1 MNRFYLTIILGA
13 FTTLASAQTN
23 RIYVNPAALGQ
34 QNGSSW
40 TDAYIKLRDALAVA
54 EAGDEIWTAHGQ
66 YRASETGNRSA
77 YFMLPSGVGL
87 YGGFAGTEMS
97 LDERNIAANPS
108 ILDGDIGAPNDST
121 DNSYNLLYLKN
132 PDGNTVVD
140 GFTFQKAMANQP
152 GATNGLPGASGAAIS
167 IVAIDSAAYPVV
179 RNCIFEH
186 NTARFDGGAVHING
200 KGTGSIAPLFDHCY
214 FRWNRSI
221 LGSGGALCRE
231 GGSWIDRPEDIRYC
245 TFEFNISTKPGGA
258 VYFSD
263 AQRTDTFDI
272 THSTFR
278 SNQSGGGAGAIV
290 GHSVHISN
298 TKGIGATTVSIRNTI
313 FKEHINYTN
322 YGSGAIGFDSDYFA
336 PGNLILVID
345 SSYFVNNKMFL
356 IYGEE
361 LGATSLFINH
371 SNLEKNDLGITITSL
386 EVSAKSKIEN
396 TRIHNCGIM
405 NYGFKITLNTKI
417 LDLEN
422 ISWTD
427 NYGDFSGFSIYAP
440 YNNNISHYNISVNA
454 KNIIIAG
461 NKTSSQNNAGI
472 YISASSVVNS
482 ATFSANNVTA
492 FNNYL
497 RINNNINT
505 SFKNS
510 IFKIDSIS
518 QVQQS
523 TPIQSFTYDHCIF
536 SLPDTFS
543 NLGWMQSNNQWS
555 TDPMFVAPDSG
566 DFRLSACSPA
576 INAGTNNGIM
586 AQKDIFGNPRIQF
599 GTVDIG
605 AIEAGVPV
613 FYTPPVIEAS
623 CSGGSG
629 GTADLSGLDICS
641 PAQYQWS
648 NGPVS
653 DQPKQTDLEPGVY
666 TITVTDTKG
675 RSLSLS
681 IEIPEAPSLALQAV
695 SLPVVCGDT
704 LGGSAAVQ
712 IAGNP
717 GPFVYDWGFS
727 ADSLVQHLSAG
738 VYSVTVTD
746 AHQCSATTSVEVK
759 RAGSLQ
765 LTFEFDPISCFGAND
780 ASLSVIPAN
789 GKSPF
794 TWLWN
799 DGFEGPTRAPVGS
812 GAYGGNLTDAF
823 GCNTQWYVPVS
834 EPAPLHLTGFVNPAT
849 GPQTP
854 DGIILL
860 DSLTGGKSPYS
871 ITWNTGQSGLNL
883 MGLLPGN
890 YTATMTDQNG
900 CTLVK
905 TFTVS
910 FESGTA
916 APLNNAGAYQ
926 IYPNPSPGALFL
938 AGPGFGEMQFTLK
951 DDTGKTVFK
960 QTFEAG
966 KGAMF
971 NRTFEP
977 VALPAGAYHWS
988 LVCGSGHFGGIWV
1001 KGR

>member
-1 MNRFYLTIILGA
+1 MNRFYLTIILWP
-13 FTTLASAQTN
+13 FTTLAIAQPN
-23 RIYVNPAALGQ
+23 RIYVNPAAFGQ

-40 TDAYIKLRDALAVA
+40 TDAYIKLHDALAIA
-54 EAGDEIWTAHGQ
+54 EAGDEIWAARGQ
-66 YRASETGNRSA
+66 YRASETGDRSA
-77 YFMLPSGVGL
+77 HFILPSGVGL
-87 YGGFAGTEMS
+87 YGGFAATEMT
-97 LDERNIAANPS
+97 LDERNIASNPS
-108 ILDGDIGAPNDST
+108 ILDGDIGVPNDST
-121 DNSYNLLYLKN
+121 DNSYNLLYMDN
-132 PDGNTVVD
+132 PDSNTVVD
-140 GFTFQKAMANQP
+140 GFTFQKAFANQA
-152 GATNGLPGASGAAIS
+152 GVNNGLPGVSGAAIS
-167 IVAIDSAAYPVV
+167 ILAIDGPAYPVI

-186 NTARFDGGAVHING
+186 NTARMDGGAVHING
-200 KGTGSIAPLFDHCY
+200 KGAGSIAPLFNHCY
-214 FRWNRSI
+214 FRWNRS
-221 LGSGGALCRE
+221 LFGSGGALCRE

-245 TFEFNISTKPGGA
+245 TFEFNISSKPGGA

-278 SNQSGGGAGAIV
+278 KNQCGIGAAAIV

-298 TKGIGATTVSIRNTI
+298 AKGIGTTAVSITNTI
-313 FKEHINYTN
+313 FNEHTNYNNN
-322 YGSGAIGFDSDYFA
+322 YGSGIIGFDSDYFA

-345 SSYFVNNKMFL
+345 SSTFINNKMPL
-356 IYGEE
+356 INGEE
-361 LGATSLFINH
+361 IGTTNLFINH
-371 SNLEKNDLGITITSL
+371 SNFEKNDLGIITTSF
-386 EVSAKSKIEN
+386 EAPAKSRIEN
-396 TRIHNCGIM
+396 IKVHNCGTL
-405 NYGFKITLNTKI
+405 NNGFRISLNTK
-417 LDLEN
+417 LLYLEN
-422 ISWTD
+422 IIWTD
-427 NYGDFSGFSIYAP
+427 NYGDNCGFSIYDP
-440 YNNNISHYNISVNA
+440 NNNSNSVSIIAN
-454 KNIIIAG
+454 NIIISG
-461 NKTSSQNNAGI
+461 NKSSTQSQTGI
-472 YISASSVVNS
+472 YIGAIA
-482 ATFSANNVTA
+482 ATFSASNITA
-492 FNNYL
+492 FKNYL
-497 RINNNINT
+497 RVNT
-505 SFKNS
+505 NTAASFKNS

-518 QVQQS
+518 QVRQS
-523 TPIQSFTYDHCIF
+523 IPNQSFIYDHCIF

-543 NLGWMQSNNQWS
+543 NLGWIQSNNQWS
-555 TDPMFVAPDSG
+555 TDPMFVASDSG

-576 INAGTNNGIM
+576 INAGTNNGIT

-605 AIEAGVPV
+605 AIEAGAPA
-613 FYTPPVIEAS
+613 FYTPPIIEAS
-623 CSGGSG
+623 CIGGSS

-666 TITVTDTKG
+666 TVTVTDTKG

-681 IEIPEAPSLALQAV
+681 IEIPEAPSLDLQAV

-712 IAGNP
+712 ISGNP

-746 AHQCSATTSVEVK
+746 AHRCSATTSVEVK
-759 RAGSLQ
+759 RTGSLQ
-765 LTFEFDPISCFGAND
+765 LTFAFDPISCFGAND

-794 TWLWN
+794 AWLWN
-799 DGFEGPTRAPVGS
+799 DGFEGPTRAPVGP

-823 GCNTQWYVPVS
+823 GCNTQWYVPIT
-834 EPAPLHLTGFVNPAT
+834 EPSPLHLTGFVNPAT
-849 GPQTP
+849 GPQIP

-860 DSLTGGKSPYS
+860 DSLMGGESPYT
-871 ITWNTGQSGLNL
+871 ITWSTSQSGLNL
-883 MGLLPGN
+883 TGLLPGN
-890 YTATMTDQNG
+890 YTVTMTDQNG

-916 APLNNAGAYQ
+916 TPLTNAGAYQ
-926 IYPNPSPGALFL
+926 IYPNPGSGALFL
-938 AGPGFGEMQFTLK
+938 AGPGFGEMQFALK

-971 NRTFEP
+971 NRIFEP
-977 VALPAGAYHWS
+977 VALPAGAYQWS
-988 LVCGSGHFGGIWV
+988 LVGGNGRFGGIWV